1 VVSCWCDSYD
11 SECLFKNPQSADPQE
26 SMRHVEHNKLCGW
39 NEFLKQPKGAV
50 KLSILKNPHLTWDDL
65 GYDIK
70 SEQPSKP

>member
-1 VVSCWCDSYD
+1 
-11 SECLFKNPQSADPQE
+11 
-26 SMRHVEHNKLCGW
+26 MRHVEHNKLCGW